1 MPLQPQLLFF
11 AATNRRRLKHDGT
24 CKFLAHNFQV
34 TKTKHAIVKRRCEAP
49 GDANPQLISYAKPRC
64 WEIWKTGQSAW
75 KWIAPPTAGWQL
87 KNEALE
93 RARKATPTS
102 AALYASFPWRKSPNL
117 QHQYSIE
124 TPADTHT
131 KRRCCS
137 FACVYIYGSI
147 CCEASF
153 SSLHASPITFFSYK
167 RLCCSSHYF
176 HTTII
181 LIYFRH
187 AQQ

>member
-11 AATNRRRLKHDGT
+11 AATKWRRLKHDGT
-24 CKFLAHNFQV
+24 RKFLAHNFQV

-93 RARKATPTS
+93 RARKATPTYERRRALCVVS
-102 AALYASFPWRKSPNL
+102 LVKIPKSATSIFHWDAGGYTHKTTLLLLCVCVCIYIFTALFAVRLRFPHCTRALSLFSCTSVCAALRII
-117 QHQYSIE
+117 SIQ
-124 TPADTHT
+124 P
-131 KRRCCS
+131 
-137 FACVYIYGSI
+137 
-147 CCEASF
+147 
-153 SSLHASPITFFSYK
+153 
-167 RLCCSSHYF
+167 
-176 HTTII
+176 
-181 LIYFRH
+181 
-187 AQQ
+187 